1 MYNIYKL
8 VHVCS
13 FRADINKLFL
23 QGPIYMPQPMDEAG
37 PSYSQ
42 DESGPSERMDETG
55 PAYSVDEW
63 DDILQTP
70 LQPPSYVVEE
80 NVWDTAARMSMEAT
94 RLSMEADATSH
105 DVWQGL
111 PHRTTRGQPAPR
123 WSPSG

>member
-1 MYNIYKL
+1 
-8 VHVCS
+8 
-13 FRADINKLFL
+13 
-23 QGPIYMPQPMDEAG
+23 MDEAG
-37 PSYSQ
+37 HAFSP
-42 DESGPSERMDETG
+42 
-55 PAYSVDEW
+55 
-63 DDILQTP
+63 DDIEDYLHSP
-70 LQPPSYVVEE
+70 IQPPSHVVEE